1 MSIITTKTY
10 RGSRTQSVSVK
21 YRTKTGTVTK
31 RVPVRT
37 SYVVTVKT
45 KR

>member
-1 MSIITTKTY
+1 MSIIRTKTY
-10 RGSRTQSVSVK
+10 RGSRTQNVSVK

-31 RVPVRT
+31 RIPVRT